1 MKKYFEIMRKHCK
14 VGEMFGGDPFKAR
27 KGEAASLRKVLYL
40 AFIKLGRCKCHLCL
54 LRYLSVKAQVL
65 VEKGTNSLLCPK
77 DGRCFFSRCA
87 CSEAP
92 QIELLLKLV
101 PPHHGTCT
109 PDLYHL
115 GTLII
120 PCRQ

>member
-1 MKKYFEIMRKHCK
+1 ME
-14 VGEMFGGDPFKAR
+14 GPLLS

-65 VEKGTNSLLCPK
+65 VEKGTDSLLCPK

-87 CSEAP
+87 CSETS

-101 PPHHGTCT
+101 PPSWNLH
-109 PDLYHL
+109 PRSLSSWNIDNSL
-115 GTLII
+115 
-120 PCRQ
+120 